1 VSSDEPVEMTPEVRE
16 LVEQR
21 WREVEV
27 ADLTPRQ
34 AEQRRLA
41 EQMRAV
47 IDHLVATTAPEEAL
61 RYAADVLQ
69 RLAVEFEAYPQA
81 NTYEGFAE
89 AANAGG
95 DQRAFFDHSPL
106 IGQANPLAPPVVI
119 RVEDDHIDGR
129 VTFGAAYEGPPG
141 CVHGGYLAAAFDE
154 VLGAAQSL
162 GGRPGMTGTL
172 TIRYRAP
179 TPLHTPLRFVA
190 GVTAVEGRKIFTSGR
205 CFADDVLTAEA
216 EGVFISVSRERVDEL
231 RALRDGT

>member
-1 VSSDEPVEMTPEVRE
+1 MVAERWQEVD
-16 LVEQR
+16 L
-21 WREVEV
+21 

-41 EQMRAV
+41 DQMRAV
-47 IDHLVATTAPEEAL
+47 IDRLVATSAPDDAL
-61 RYAADVLQ
+61 RNAADALE
-69 RLAVEFEAYPQA
+69 RLATEFEDYPRG

-106 IGQANPLAPPVVI
+106 IGQANPLAPPVFVQA
-119 RVEDDHIDGR
+119 EDNHIEGR

-172 TIRYRAP
+172 TIRYRSP
-179 TPLHTPLRFVA
+179 TPLHTPLRFV
-190 GVTAVEGRKIFTSGR
+190 GRLTAVEGRKTFTTGM
-205 CFADDVLTAEA
+205 CFAEDVLTAEA
-216 EGVFISVSRERVDEL
+216 EGIFISVGDERFEEL
-231 RALRDGT
+231 RVLRDGEPD